1 MKLKDLV
8 PPLELCEQIPERS
21 FDDSGL
27 VWQKNI
33 GLDGTTYSPC
43 VNTRKAAV
51 VQDIICPAPV

>member
-1 MKLKDLV
+1 MKLEDLV
-8 PPLELCEQIPERS
+8 SPLELCKKIPAGA

-33 GLDGTTYSPC
+33 GLDGTTYSPR